1 MDVSHK
7 EHFHKAPGG
16 TAVLISTNTLSKS
29 AFKERETAE
38 STGLTCFMEP
48 AFQVRKKGSQQ
59 KKDFKFKKLKKTD
72 LKCEV

>member
-1 MDVSHK
+1 
-7 EHFHKAPGG
+7 
-16 TAVLISTNTLSKS
+16 
-29 AFKERETAE
+29 
-38 STGLTCFMEP
+38 MEP